1 MLDELIQSIANK
13 NVILFVGAGVSKNLG
28 APTWA
33 ELIDHMGREL
43 GYDPQVFSAR
53 GASYLTLAEF
63 YKLEKGTIGPLRSWM
78 DKNWNV
84 DNAVLLKSEVH
95 RLITEIG
102 FPIIYTTN
110 YDSNIESAFK
120 LHNKE
125 HIKIV
130 DVRDIS
136 RIEDGHT
143 QIVKFHGDFEND
155 NSIVLTET
163 DYFERLTFDYPLDV
177 KLRSDA
183 LGKTILF
190 IGYSLNDMNIRLLLH
205 KIWKTWQISGHAKY
219 RPSSYVF
226 LPTPDPIQEV
236 VLRQWDVKVIS
247 EDSPEPGQ
255 ALEAFLNRLLPPSA
269 KAAS

>member
-1 MLDELIQSIANK
+1 MLDELIQSIANN

-28 APTWA
+28 APTWS
-33 ELIDHMGREL
+33 ELIDYMGKDL
-43 GYDPQVFSAR
+43 GYDPQVFNAR

-63 YKLEKGTIGPLRSWM
+63 YKLEKGSIGPLRSWM

-84 DNAVLLKSEVH
+84 DEVVLGKSAVH

-110 YDSNIESAFK
+110 YDGNIEESFRIY
-120 LHNKE
+120 NKDY
-125 HIKIV
+125 IKIV

-136 RIEDGHT
+136 RIKDKET
-143 QIVKFHGDFEND
+143 QIIKFHGDFDSDE
-155 NSIVLTET
+155 SIVLTET

-205 KIWKTWQISGHAKY
+205 KIWKTWQVSGHAKH
-219 RPSSYVF
+219 RPNSYVF

-247 EDSPEPGQ
+247 EDSPEPGL
-255 ALEAFLNRLLPPSA
+255 ALEAFLNRLL
-269 KAAS
+269 AALPKVAS

>member
-1 MLDELIQSIANK
+1 MLDDLIRSIANN
-13 NVILFVGAGVSKNLG
+13 NVVLFVGAGVSSTLG
-28 APTWA
+28 APTWGQ
-33 ELIDHMGREL
+33 LIEQMGRDL
-43 GYDPQVFSAR
+43 GYDPDVFSAR

-63 YKLEKGTIGPLRSWM
+63 YKLKKGSIGPLRSWM
-78 DKNWNV
+78 DTSWHV
-84 DNAVLLKSEVH
+84 DDEVLEKSEVH

-110 YDSNIESAFK
+110 YDRYLEGSFRI
-120 LHNKE
+120 HNKPYL
-125 HIKIV
+125 KIV

-136 RIEDGHT
+136 QINGNET
-143 QIVKFHGDFEND
+143 QIVKFHGDFDND
-155 NSIVLTET
+155 NSIVITET
-163 DYFERLTFDYPLDV
+163 AYFERLSFEYPLDV

-190 IGYSLNDMNIRLLLH
+190 IGYSLNDMNIRLLMH
-205 KIWKTWQISGHAKY
+205 KIWRTWQASGHAKS

-247 EDSPEPGQ
+247 EDASDPKS
-255 ALEAFLNRLLPPSA
+255 ALEAFLKRLRTSMPDLLG
-269 KAAS
+269 

>member
-1 MLDELIQSIANK
+1 MLDELMRSIANN
-13 NVILFVGAGVSKNLG
+13 NVVLFVGAGVSNNLG
-28 APTWA
+28 APTWGQ
-33 ELIDHMGREL
+33 LIEQMGRDL

-63 YKLEKGTIGPLRSWM
+63 YKLEKGSIGPLRSWM
-78 DKNWNV
+78 DNSWHV
-84 DNAVLLKSEVH
+84 DDETLGKSEVH

-110 YDSNIESAFK
+110 YDRFLENSFRIHSRK
-120 LHNKE
+120 Y
-125 HIKIV
+125 IKIL

-136 RIEDGHT
+136 RIKGNET
-143 QIVKFHGDFEND
+143 QIVKFHGDFDSDE
-155 NSIVLTET
+155 SIVLTET
-163 DYFERLTFDYPLDV
+163 DYFERFSFDYPLDV

-190 IGYSLNDMNIRLLLH
+190 IGYSLNDINIRLLMH
-205 KIWKTWQISGHAKY
+205 KIWRTWQVSGHAKH

-247 EDSPEPGQ
+247 EDASDPGS
-255 ALEAFLNRLLPPSA
+255 ALEAFLKRLRTSTPEIMG
-269 KAAS
+269 

>member
-1 MLDELIQSIANK
+1 MLDELIHSIANK
-13 NVILFVGAGVSKNLG
+13 NVILFVGAGVSKSLG

-33 ELIDHMGREL
+33 ELIDHMGGEL

-53 GASYLTLAEF
+53 GANYLTLAEF

-84 DNAVLLKSEVH
+84 DDKTLQKSAVH
-95 RLITEIG
+95 RLITEID

-110 YDSNIESAFK
+110 YDSNLESAFK
-120 LHNKE
+120 LYNKKY
-125 HIKIV
+125 IKIV

-136 RIEDGHT
+136 QIQDGHT

-226 LPTPDPIQEV
+226 LPTPDKIQEV
-236 VLRQWDVKVIS
+236 VLSQWDVKVIS
-247 EDSPEPGQ
+247 EDSTEPGQ
-255 ALEAFLNRLLPPSA
+255 ALEAFLKRLLP
-269 KAAS
+269 K